1 MSSDYAWLVPVITAT
16 ASLLGAIVGGLAT
29 YWTSKVAHER
39 ATAAERAA
47 QRNTLLRE
55 AAMRF
60 VAGMTGM
67 GEMAEQSSVLK
78 RMTQQLGPVADELT
92 AASTEEELFRVAKK
106 IDPTIEAGG
115 SRTKILTQLVRATGV
130 YDEVVRHRFTL
141 LTELRLIAPKDVA
154 DSAQRVLY
162 RAFAQE
168 MMGLVAPHLQRRATD
183 AFNDEMSDFVN
194 YVRHHMNVE
203 DIEFEFINEEVMQ
216 QVLEMG
222 N

>member
-1 MSSDYAWLVPVITAT
+1 RPQTA
-16 ASLLGAIVGGLAT
+16 
-29 YWTSKVAHER
+29 R
-39 ATAAERAA
+39 TAATTHQLLDQPTRPSRGGRSVNTA
-47 QRNTLLRE
+47 QRCLIQVD
-55 AAMRF
+55 RF
-60 VAGMTGM
+60 
-67 GEMAEQSSVLK
+67 
-78 RMTQQLGPVADELT
+78 R
-92 AASTEEELFRVAKK
+92 
-106 IDPTIEAGG
+106 
-115 SRTKILTQLVRATGV
+115 TGV

-194 YVRHHMNVE
+194 HVRHHMNVE